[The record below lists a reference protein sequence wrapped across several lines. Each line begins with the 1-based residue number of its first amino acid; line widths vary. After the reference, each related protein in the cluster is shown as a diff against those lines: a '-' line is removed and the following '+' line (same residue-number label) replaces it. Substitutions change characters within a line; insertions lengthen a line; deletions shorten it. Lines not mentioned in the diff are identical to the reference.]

1 MVNPTRPELL
11 DSLPLGKR
19 QVMEKFFTP
28 VYRPPTQDEIKL
40 RKHNNHRHFPH
51 DHPQHHHHPHPV
63 YHSQDESHSY
73 TKLDGND
80 ENTDDSQAQHH
91 QHRRHQQT
99 YHLHDNLPHDYHQPQ
114 HPQHHHYPPQESEIH
129 NQQQTTVTLSRAAS
143 SSLSSSS
150 SSLFSSSSWQTEA
163 SVNDPFSARPAQHS
177 LSCSNILE
185 VRTGFRED
193 DGSEPIVFAT
203 VKRGAHKASPYGSTE
218 GRSRQNEH
226 RHAPSYDRDQSHSDE
241 GLLQTSEDEV
251 VAGRQRRAA
260 DLHHGALYKTAS
272 LGRSLAFSEEN
283 LVLGASGRPQRG
295 VPSNQIPGKGILKN
309 REPPPDI
316 RKARSMEVLSPRV
329 AKGQGKG
336 RDKGKEVTPAEMK
349 IARENFVQGK
359 LQFSAFLDEITKQV
373 ISPSNLNI
381 LGVNNDK
388 TPGDTPEPV
397 RGPGTAKPQLP
408 IKKHRE
414 SCSGEEKEQ
423 HHKPPATQEKRESCG
438 NSPSCHASHTDQ
450 SDPDKLTSYVAR
462 RHRGSPPPHHHPQT
476 PSDGPHPGGNR
487 KKEKSVPVIANLSH
501 NARESDVRRGSH
513 LTDGTSTSP
522 EPVLPKQRNHR
533 KHRNASP
540 RSPHPPDYQHLPHIQ
555 PRHGYTSPGQQEEGH
570 GAHKTLGS
578 APGPESEPG
587 FCKSDS
593 SRTRD
598 TAFTSN
604 SQNSDQSVRHR
615 SQAARKGHTDSHH
628 KVLLGGS
635 DQFQA
640 LQEENTDLHQ
650 NLLQTVVCIESLEA
664 ELNRTREELS
674 HVKDKYKSLV
684 ETHTGTRQTNT
695 MLGEH
700 LHIASESLSSERKY
714 LINRIAELSS
724 ELEEAHRTIAA
735 LETINVPCLIK
746 ELLEKHFDSA
756 EAVQKFLK
764 TATAVN
770 HPKMP
775 SPPDPSQ
782 SGASNVVEV
791 PHDWSEAGPRR
802 VTAFMP
808 WKQEASA
815 GTASAATASTDGG
828 LPGAHG
834 ASHSQP
840 FSIADISAAIYKKI
854 ASEFTA
860 NHKPSQTKSLQ
871 GCPKG
876 TNHTGT
882 TRPPAHVRQV
892 LETAELAPG
901 LGDVTYL
908 SAQQVLDEFMNQ
920 LQPQNQASG
929 GKEQQVS
936 HI

>member
-1 MVNPTRPELL
+1 
-11 DSLPLGKR
+11 
-19 QVMEKFFTP
+19 MEKFFTP

-40 RKHNNHRHFPH
+40 RKHKNHPH
-51 DHPQHHHHPHPV
+51 DHPQHHHHPHPA

-80 ENTDDSQAQHH
+80 ENTDDSQAHHH
-91 QHRRHQQT
+91 QHRRHQQA

-129 NQQQTTVTLSRAAS
+129 NQQQTVTLSRAAS
-143 SSLSSSS
+143 SLSSSSS

-251 VAGRQRRAA
+251 VAGRQRRVAH
-260 DLHHGALYKTAS
+260 LHHGALYKTAS

-309 REPPPDI
+309 REPPLDI
-316 RKARSMEVLSPRV
+316 RKARSMEVLSSRV

-336 RDKGKEVTPAEMK
+336 RDKGKEVTPAEIK

-438 NSPSCHASHTDQ
+438 NSPSCHSSHTDQ

-487 KKEKSVPVIANLSH
+487 KKENISHTFNPAMGTQALGNKRKDMAPTRPWVQHRALNQSLVSVSQTHLEPETQPPPVTAKALTRVSDIAL
-501 NARESDVRRGSH
+501 R
-513 LTDGTSTSP
+513 
-522 EPVLPKQRNHR
+522 
-533 KHRNASP
+533 
-540 RSPHPPDYQHLPHIQ
+540 QH
-555 PRHGYTSPGQQEEGH
+555 
-570 GAHKTLGS
+570 A
-578 APGPESEPG
+578 
-587 FCKSDS
+587 
-593 SRTRD
+593 RD
-598 TAFTSN
+598 TLIHIT
-604 SQNSDQSVRHR
+604 
-615 SQAARKGHTDSHH
+615 K
-628 KVLLGGS
+628 
-635 DQFQA
+635 A

-674 HVKDKYKSLV
+674 HVKDKYKRS
-684 ETHTGTRQTNT
+684 GNT
-695 MLGEH
+695 P
-700 LHIASESLSSERKY
+700 SESLSSERKY

-791 PHDWSEAGPRR
+791 PHDWLTESEAGPRR

-815 GTASAATASTDGG
+815 ATASTDGG

-834 ASHSQP
+834 ASQSQP
-840 FSIADISAAIYKKI
+840 FSITDISAAIYKKI

-882 TRPPAHVRQV
+882 TRPPAHVHQV